1 MKTLIRF
8 HNEYIEFFDYN
19 DYKIAELNRTNVLDL
34 HEIVLSDS
42 FISENYNFIYNFI
55 KNKIIR
61 DHITKVFI
69 DKENV
74 DKIVFKIIKNIDTIN
89 YIYIN
94 EEKKIDIELFNY
106 ILDNKNIKTIN
117 CYDINII
124 TFERLNMSRKI
135 KIITRKKYCDNTYIY
150 RINNMSTYSDVFYKE
165 DIIIDKLLRK
175 NELNK
180 LNEFLN
186 INKHL
191 RKIQI
196 KYFDKNNLIKILN
209 LLKNNNISNISI
221 DILENDTNVKDIL
234 KYIHSIKKKN
244 KFIKKN
250 KIIIKINYEE
260 KYIKKNIFKQLN
272 LNFIRTILL
281 IVILTTTAIYGL
293 FYIINEQ
300 NVKNSLETSEKINEI
315 ISNIKIEEPKEEE
328 KKEPEQPKIE
338 EIKTEKPK
346 QQSAYF
352 KSYSKA
358 ISELKKINNDTVGWL
373 SLNNSKINYPVV
385 QSNNNDK
392 YLDYSFDLTKNP
404 NGWIFLDYRNNPT
417 DLDKNSIIYGHS
429 GNYYVM
435 FGSLKDVLK
444 KNWYTNS
451 SNQII
456 TFNTETNSK
465 KWQIFSIYVI
475 ETTND
480 YIQTE
485 FEDDEEYLNFLNTMK
500 SRSIYNFGQN
510 LTVND
515 KILTLSTCY
524 KDSNHR
530 LVIQAKLLQ

>member
-1 MKTLIRF
+1 MKTLIKF
-8 HNEYIEFFDYN
+8 HNDYIEFFDYN

-55 KNKIIR
+55 KNKIMK

-69 DKENV
+69 DKENI

-106 ILDNKNIKTIN
+106 ILNNKNIKTIN

-135 KIITRKKYCDNTYIY
+135 NIITRKKYCDNTYIY

-165 DIIIDKLLRK
+165 KIIIDKLLKK

-186 INKHL
+186 INKYL
-191 RKIQI
+191 KRIEI
-196 KYFDKNNLIKILN
+196 KYFDKNNLMKILS
-209 LLKNNNISNISI
+209 LLNNNNIKNIRI
-221 DILENDTNVKDIL
+221 DIIENDSNVKDIL
-234 KYIHSIKKKN
+234 KYINYIKKKN
-244 KFIKKN
+244 KFIRKK
-250 KIIIKINYEE
+250 KITIKINYEE

-272 LNFIRTILL
+272 LNFIRTILI
-281 IVILTTTAIYGL
+281 IVILSTSAIYGL

-300 NVKNSLETSEKINEI
+300 NVKNSLETTKRINEI
-315 ISNIKIEEPKEEE
+315 ISNIKIEEPK
-328 KKEPEQPKIE
+328 KEPEQPKVE

-346 QQSAYF
+346 QESAYF

-358 ISELKKINNDTVGWL
+358 ISELKKINSDTVGWL

-385 QSNNNDK
+385 QANDNEK
-392 YLDYSFDLTKNP
+392 YLDYSFDLTKNL
-404 NGWIFLDYRNNPT
+404 NGWIFLDYRNNPN

-435 FGSLKDVLK
+435 FGSLKNVLN

-485 FEDDEEYLNFLNTMK
+485 FENDEEYQNFLNTMK
-500 SRSIYNFGQN
+500 SRSIYDFGQN
-510 LTVND
+510 LSVND

-524 KDSNHR
+524 DTSNKR

>member
-8 HNEYIEFFDYN
+8 HNEYIEFFDYE
-19 DYKIAELNRTNVLDL
+19 DYKVTGLNRTNVLDL
-34 HEIVLSDS
+34 QEIVLSDT

-55 KNKIIR
+55 KEKIIK

-69 DKENV
+69 DKENI
-74 DKIVFKIIKNIDTIN
+74 DKMVFKIIKNIDIIN

-106 ILDNKNIKTIN
+106 ILNNKNIKTIN

-150 RINNMSTYSDVFYKE
+150 RINNMNTYSDVFYKE
-165 DIIIDKLLRK
+165 EIVIDKLLRK

-180 LNEFLN
+180 LNEFLS
-186 INKHL
+186 INKYL
-191 RKIQI
+191 KKIQI
-196 KYFDKNNLIKILN
+196 KFFDKNNLMKILN
-209 LLKNNNISNISI
+209 LLNINQIKNIEI
-221 DILENDTNVKDIL
+221 DILENDANVKDIL
-234 KYIHSIKKKN
+234 KYINYIKKKN
-244 KFIKKN
+244 KFIKKD
-250 KIIIKINYEE
+250 KISIKIKYEK
-260 KYIKKNIFKQLN
+260 KYIRKNIFKQLN
-272 LNFIRTILL
+272 LNFIKTILL
-281 IVILTTTAIYGL
+281 IIIFATISIYGL

-300 NVKNSLETSEKINEI
+300 NVKNSLKTSEKINEI
-315 ISNIKIEEPKEEE
+315 MSNIKIEEPKEE

-346 QQSAYF
+346 EKSAYF

-358 ISELKKINNDTVGWL
+358 ISELKKINKDTVGWL

-385 QSNNNDK
+385 QANNNEK

-404 NGWIFLDYRNNPT
+404 NGWLFMDYRNNPT

-435 FGSLKDVLK
+435 FGSLKNVLNK
-444 KNWYTNS
+444 SWYTNA

-485 FEDDEEYLNFLNTMK
+485 FDSDEEYLNFLNTMK

-510 LTVND
+510 LDVSD

-530 LVIQAKLLQ
+530 LVIQAKLLK